1 MREKYKK
8 IFIAGVILGAVIAL
22 VAIFVMK
29 DGGSSEKKT
38 AGPEDVI
45 IGFTAAMKEGDFEKA
60 YSLCDTSSMHA
71 HLDAYVQL
79 WEIKSAKDSAAF
91 AATLKILSET
101 AVEIDGVEEKDGVC
115 FVGYTLEMD
124 GDIRKC
130 QASLKKEEGEWK
142 IAEITSAN

>member
-1 MREKYKK
+1 MKEKYKK
-8 IFIAGVILGAVIAL
+8 AFIAGVILGVVAAI

-45 IGFTAAMKEGDFEKA
+45 IGFTSALKEGDFEKA

-79 WEIKSAKDSAAF
+79 WETKSAKDSAAF

-101 AVEIDGVEEKDGVC
+101 AVEIDGVEEKDGAC
-115 FVGYTLEMD
+115 FVDYTLELD

-142 IAEITSAN
+142 IAAITSAN